1 MIDNNPQGFLDL
13 IREAGVNDSGPAPT
27 NTGVAGGQ
35 GGGAVT
41 VSLTAQEQEAITRVC
56 IYFS

>member
-13 IREAGVNDSGPAPT
+13 IREAGANDNDPAPT
-27 NTGVAGGQ
+27 NTGGGQ

-41 VSLTAQEQEAITRVC
+41 VSLTAQEQGAITRVC

>member
-1 MIDNNPQGFLDL
+1 MIDNDPQGFLEL
-13 IREAGVNDSGPAPT
+13 IRQAGVSDAGPAPT
-27 NTGVAGGQ
+27 NTPGGQ

-41 VSLTAQEQEAITRVC
+41 VSLTAQEQGAITRVC